1 MKIINMIA
9 LLVLLFAFSL
19 LPASAQTYLP
29 LVANGEGQP
38 NTEQADK
45 GTEILAALAA
55 EGVDPATLEAVRAEL
70 QTDAA
75 DGTVLPAGAHPPSSD
90 TIYTGCL
97 LRAGIIINVAIG
109 EQPQRPCSKRTEQI
123 SWNQRGPQGEP
134 GPAGPQG
141 EVGPMGPQG
150 EPGPAGPQGEVGSMG
165 PQGEVG
171 PAGPQGES
179 GPQGAPGVIGFYTRY
194 ADFSIPAGVGEGAED
209 VVSCNPGD
217 QATGGGYINP
227 NAWNQVILTRPEGSD
242 GWRIRARNT
251 QEFQSLMTIWVV
263 CADLTP

>member
-29 LVANGEGQP
+29 LVANGEGQQS
-38 NTEQADK
+38 TAQSDK
-45 GTEILAALAA
+45 VTEILAALAA

-150 EPGPAGPQGEVGSMG
+150 E
-165 PQGEVG
+165 VG
-171 PAGPQGES
+171 PAGPQGEP
-179 GPQGAPGVIGFYTRY
+179 GPQGAPGVIGFYY
-194 ADFSIPAGVGEGAED
+194 KWADFSIPAGVGEGGGGMVFCD
-209 VVSCNPGD
+209 TGD
-217 QATGGGYINP
+217 QATGGGYSIPYAWAKVVRTVPTGGQGIIPTGWQVNVINTVEDEYSI
-227 NAWNQVILTRPEGSD
+227 NVWAI
-242 GWRIRARNT
+242 
-251 QEFQSLMTIWVV
+251 